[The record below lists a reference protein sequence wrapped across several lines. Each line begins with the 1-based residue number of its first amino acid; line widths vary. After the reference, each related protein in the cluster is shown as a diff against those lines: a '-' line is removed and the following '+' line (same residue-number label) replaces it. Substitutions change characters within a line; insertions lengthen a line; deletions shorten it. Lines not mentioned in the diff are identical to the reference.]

1 MDRTLWTNQVATPF
15 SRQTPLDFFLWGYV
29 KDRVYATPICDVA
42 ELRRKITDV
51 ISTITSD
58 MLNNTW
64 AEIEY
69 RLDILR
75 ATNGAYV
82 EVY

>member
-1 MDRTLWTNQVATPF
+1 VGLCK
-15 SRQTPLDFFLWGYV
+15 Y
-29 KDRVYATPICDVA
+29 RVYATPIRDVA

-51 ISTITSD
+51 IRTITSD

-69 RLDILR
+69 PLDILR
-75 ATNGAYV
+75 ATDGAHV